1 MAGCVLEA
9 DREAMGCQVF
19 IACGADWVCYMCASL
34 LWCVLCYAVAHSLY
48 SHSSEVDQKRKGKER
63 TGKEREEEMFSTYHV
78 ALSLAVVTVLRALGL
93 EVGRDGG
100 LGSGHCECVAEV

>member
-1 MAGCVLEA
+1 M
-9 DREAMGCQVF
+9 
-19 IACGADWVCYMCASL
+19 VCSL
-34 LWCVLCYAVAHSLY
+34 FCSAVAHSLY

-93 EVGRDGG
+93 EVSRDGG
-100 LGSGHCECVAEV
+100 LGSGHCECVAEVWVGVSCSESGCQVGVSVG

>member
-1 MAGCVLEA
+1 MKCK
-9 DREAMGCQVF
+9 Q
-19 IACGADWVCYMCASL
+19 
-34 LWCVLCYAVAHSLY
+34 
-48 SHSSEVDQKRKGKER
+48 
-63 TGKEREEEMFSTYHV
+63 EMFSTYHV